1 MPNKMSESKPS
12 NTIII
17 RKINIEEGRHGGAW
31 KIALADMMTAMMA
44 FFLVLWLISATDEAT
59 LKGIANHFKVD
70 RTASKPINAGA
81 DGFFGGVSML
91 VLDKVMPEAP
101 AKKSEDSSEP
111 LPKEKSPDSANLPET
126 DLAAKIE
133 QIEEKAFR
141 AIEERLT
148 DLVSRDPTLAPALN
162 QVEFIREK
170 EGMRIQIV
178 DEENSSMFDL
188 GTDQL
193 LPAAVKLLNTIS
205 SVIGSVEN
213 SIIIRGHT
221 DSLAFTSEST
231 QNNWLLST
239 QRAEATRF
247 FLESAGIAPS
257 RFVKIEGV
265 ADIDPYIAETPL
277 DPRNRRINII
287 LKYQSK

>member
-1 MPNKMSESKPS
+1 MSETKPS

-17 RKINIEEGRHGGAW
+17 RNINMEEGRHGGAW

-44 FFLVLWLISATDEAT
+44 FFLVLWLISSTDEAA
-59 LKGIANHFKVD
+59 LKGIANYFKVD
-70 RTASKPINAGA
+70 KTASKPINAGA
-81 DGFFGGVSML
+81 DGLFGGESML
-91 VLDKVMPEAP
+91 VPDKVMPEAT
-101 AKKSEDSSEP
+101 ATMSK
-111 LPKEKSPDSANLPET
+111 DSAKSSVNEVAPNSAKQSET
-126 DLAAKIE
+126 DVEAQIE
-133 QIEEKAFR
+133 QIEDKAFR

-148 DLVSRDPTLAPALN
+148 DLVSRNPTLAPALN

-178 DEENSSMFDL
+178 DDENSSMFDL

-193 LPAAVKLLNTIS
+193 LPSAVKLLNTIS

-221 DSLAFTSEST
+221 DSLAFASESA

-247 FLESAGIAPS
+247 LLESAGIAPG

-265 ADIDPYIAETPL
+265 ADIDPFIAEAPM

-287 LKYQSK
+287 LKYQSKQ